1 MLIHNHTDQSYN
13 ELTLSA
19 PFDYKALFNIKHQP
33 SKSQAPSWKL
43 FIIMDNVLHQKSLF
57 AVESKMI
64 FFSAFAAKEHQSALS
79 DRHKYTGE

>member
-19 PFDYKALFNIKHQP
+19 PFDYKALFNIKRQS
-33 SKSQAPSWKL
+33 SKSKAPSWKL

-57 AVESKMI
+57 ARVKDDI
-64 FFSAFAAKEHQSALS
+64 FQRLRRQGTPKCSQ
-79 DRHKYTGE
+79 